1 MLSGTVMAIQE
12 KKTAKG
18 MPFAIV
24 KFSDLSRMFEF
35 FIFSEVLISNRE
47 KLIPGKSFLIS
58 VKREMLKTG
67 IERTN
72 VSRIFLIDDIKEK
85 NIRKLN
91 IQIKESDNLE
101 ILKKEIIK
109 EGKTSVSLNY
119 IQNGRNFIFKFK
131 NEKNLNSESLKTL
144 ENHGFL
150 TKIIN

>member
-1 MLSGTVMAIQE
+1 MLFRS
-12 KKTAKG
+12 
-18 MPFAIV
+18 
-24 KFSDLSRMFEF
+24 
-35 FIFSEVLISNRE
+35 
-47 KLIPGKSFLIS
+47 
-58 VKREMLKTG
+58 
-67 IERTN
+67 
-72 VSRIFLIDDIKEK
+72 
-85 NIRKLN
+85 LN